1 MLLGRKSEPEAVQ
14 PETCVPKTGQETST
28 HKPDEEVMES
38 ENKEKLLSWLTR
50 CDAIA
55 ASDLFVQIGH
65 PEDQVTLLKATLLRA
80 SAEGVNWRA
89 IYRPIYERWH
99 TERPH
104 FPDLNTMATEI
115 EQHYSGSKG
124 T

>member
-1 MLLGRKSEPEAVQ
+1 
-14 PETCVPKTGQETST
+14 
-28 HKPDEEVMES
+28 MES
-38 ENKEKLLSWLTR
+38 EDKEILLTWLTR

-80 SAEGVNWRA
+80 AAEGVDWRA